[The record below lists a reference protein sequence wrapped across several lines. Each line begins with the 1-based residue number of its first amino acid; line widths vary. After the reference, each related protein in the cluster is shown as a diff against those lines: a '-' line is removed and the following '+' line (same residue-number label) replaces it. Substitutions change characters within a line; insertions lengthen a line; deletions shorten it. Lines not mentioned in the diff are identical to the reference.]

1 MIHTMKTIKLFILLL
16 SFAAGLASL
25 TSCGDD
31 GPMPVAKAP
40 VFAMNESFTITAT
53 CPNSYKAF
61 INGEEITLPYTVTQ
75 TYKQQTIVVSGYGYG
90 EGMQNSEAVE
100 QSFEVP
106 ANLDGYVDLG
116 LPSGTLWATCNVGA
130 SAPEEFGDYFAWGE
144 TDPKDYYDWSTYKW
158 CNGEEGTLTKYCNDS
173 SLGYNGFVD
182 NKTELDSEDDAACA
196 HYPGGRMPSWE
207 QIQELCDSCTWEYA
221 QRNDVKGML
230 VTGPNGNT
238 MFLPSASYRDDS
250 PDGYVSLGGFY
261 WSRTLVPYDSN
272 SSVGLGIY
280 LRAES
285 IGRQVDVWCTTYD
298 YRYVGFTVRAV
309 LDSQNWHP

>member
-25 TSCGDD
+25 TSCGNDE
-31 GPMPVAKAP
+31 PMPVAKAP

-75 TYKQQTIVVSGYGYG
+75 TYQQQTIVVSGYGYG

-100 QSFEVP
+100 QSLEVP

-130 SAPEEFGDYFAWGE
+130 SAPEEFGDYFSWGE
-144 TDPKDYYDWSTYKW
+144 TEPKDYYDWSTYKW
-158 CNGEEGTLTKYCNDS
+158 CNGDEETLTKYCEES

-182 NKTELDSEDDAACA
+182 NKTELDPEDDAACA

-207 QIQELCDSCTWEYA
+207 QIQELCDSCTWKWT
-221 QRNDVKGML
+221 QLNGVNGML

-238 MFLPSASYRDDS
+238 MFLPSADSKFDS
-250 PDGYVSLGGFY
+250 PNSSFGSGGYY
-261 WSRTLVPYDSN
+261 WSRTLDYDSTC
-272 SSVGLGIY
+272 SLGLGFFSGYIGIWGDHWY
-280 LRAES
+280 LQS
-285 IGRQVDVWCTTYD
+285 CF
-298 YRYVGFTVRAV
+298 RYEGFTVRAV
-309 LDSQNWHP
+309 LDSQN

>member
-1 MIHTMKTIKLFILLL
+1 MKTMKLFILLL

-31 GPMPVAKAP
+31 EPMPVAKAP

-75 TYKQQTIVVSGYGYG
+75 TYQQQTIVVSGYGYG

-100 QSFEVP
+100 QSLEVP

-144 TDPKDYYDWSTYKW
+144 TEPKDYYDWSTYKW
-158 CNGEEGTLTKYCNDS
+158 CNGDEETLTKYCEES

-182 NKTELDSEDDAACA
+182 NKTELDPEDDAACA

-207 QIQELCDSCTWEYA
+207 QIQELCDSCTWKWT
-221 QRNDVKGML
+221 QLNGVNGML

-238 MFLPSASYRDDS
+238 MFLPSADSKFDS
-250 PDGYVSLGGFY
+250 PNSSFGSGGYY
-261 WSRTLVPYDSN
+261 WSRTLDYDSTC
-272 SSVGLGIY
+272 SLGLGFFSGYIGIWGDHWY
-280 LRAES
+280 LQS
-285 IGRQVDVWCTTYD
+285 CF
-298 YRYVGFTVRAV
+298 RYEGFTVRAV
-309 LDSQNWHP
+309 LDSQN

>member
-130 SAPEEFGDYFAWGE
+130 RAPEEFGDYFAWGE
-144 TDPKDYYDWSTYKW
+144 TEPKDYYDWSTYKW
-158 CNGEEGTLTKYCNDS
+158 CNGNEETLTKYCEES

-182 NKTELDSEDDAACA
+182 NKTELDPEDDAACA

-207 QIQELCDSCTWEYA
+207 QIQELCDSCTWKWT
-221 QRNDVKGML
+221 QLNGVNGML

-238 MFLPSASYRDDS
+238 MFLPSADSKFDS
-250 PDGYVSLGGFY
+250 PNSSFGSGGYY
-261 WSRTLVPYDSN
+261 WSRTLDYDSTC
-272 SSVGLGIY
+272 SLGLGFFSGSQYIGIPGDHWY
-280 LRAES
+280 LQS
-285 IGRQVDVWCTTYD
+285 GF
-298 YRYVGFTVRAV
+298 RYEGFTVRAV
-309 LDSQNWHP
+309 LDTQN

>member
-1 MIHTMKTIKLFILLL
+1 MIHTMKTMKLFILLL

-25 TSCGDD
+25 TSCGDN

-90 EGMQNSEAVE
+90 DGMQNSETVE

-130 SAPEEFGDYFAWGE
+130 SAPEEYGDYFAWGE
-144 TDPKDYYDWSTYKW
+144 TEPKGYYDWSTYKW
-158 CNGEEGTLTKYCNDS
+158 CNGNEETLTKYCDES
-173 SLGYNGFVD
+173 SFGYNGFVD
-182 NKTELDSEDDAACA
+182 NKTELDPEDDAACA
-196 HYPGGRMPSWE
+196 HYPGGRMPSWQ
-207 QIQELCDSCTWEYA
+207 QIQELCDSCTWKWT
-221 QRNDVKGML
+221 QLNGVNGML

-238 MFLPSASYRDDS
+238 MFLPSADSKYDS
-250 PDGYVSLGGFY
+250 PHSSFGPGGYY
-261 WSRTLVPYDSN
+261 WSRTLYYST
-272 SSVGLGIY
+272 SSIGLGFFSGSQYIGIPGDHWY
-280 LRAES
+280 LQS
-285 IGRQVDVWCTTYD
+285 GF
-298 YRYVGFTVRAV
+298 RYEGFTVRAV
-309 LDSQNWHP
+309 LDSQN

>member
-1 MIHTMKTIKLFILLL
+1 MKTIKLYILLL

-40 VFAMNESFTITAT
+40 VFDMNESFTITAT

-61 INGEEITLPYTVTQ
+61 IDGEEITLPYTVTQ
-75 TYKQQTIVVSGYGYG
+75 TYQQQTIVVSGYGYG

-100 QSFEVP
+100 QSFVVP
-106 ANLDGYVDLG
+106 TNLDGYVDLG

-207 QIQELCDSCTWEYA
+207 QIQELCDSCTWQYTKL
-221 QRNDVKGML
+221 NGVKGML

-238 MFLPSASYRDDS
+238 MFLPSASFRDDS

-285 IGRQVDVWCTTYD
+285 IGRQLDVWCTTYD

>member
-25 TSCGDD
+25 TSCGDN

-130 SAPEEFGDYFAWGE
+130 SAPEEYGDYFAWGE
-144 TDPKDYYDWSTYKW
+144 TEPKDYYDWSTYKW
-158 CNGEEGTLTKYCNDS
+158 CNGNEETLTKYCDES
-173 SLGYNGFVD
+173 SFGYNGFVD
-182 NKTELDSEDDAACA
+182 NKTELDPEDDAACV
-196 HYPGGRMPSWE
+196 HYPGGRMPSLQ
-207 QIQELCDSCTWEYA
+207 QIQELCDSCTWKWT
-221 QRNDVKGML
+221 QLNDVKGML

-238 MFLPSASYRDDS
+238 MFLPSADSKYDS
-250 PDGYVSLGGFY
+250 PHTYFGPGGYY
-261 WSRTLVPYDSN
+261 WSRSLYLDDCIKAYYLDFYSN
-272 SSVGLGIY
+272 GIY
-280 LRAES
+280 WNLC
-285 IGRQVDVWCTTYD
+285 QT
-298 YRYVGFTVRAV
+298 RYGGFPVRAV
-309 LDSQNWHP
+309 REPNK

>member
-1 MIHTMKTIKLFILLL
+1 MIHTMKLFILLL

-25 TSCGDD
+25 TSCGDN

-100 QSFEVP
+100 QPFEVP

-130 SAPEEFGDYFAWGE
+130 SAPEEYGDYFAWGE
-144 TDPKDYYDWSTYKW
+144 TEPKDYYDWSTYKW
-158 CNGEEGTLTKYCNDS
+158 CNGNEETLTKYCDES
-173 SLGYNGFVD
+173 SFGYNGFVD
-182 NKTELDSEDDAACA
+182 NKTELDPEDDAACV
-196 HYPGGRMPSWE
+196 HYPGGRMPSL
-207 QIQELCDSCTWEYA
+207 QH
-221 QRNDVKGML
+221 ML

-238 MFLPSASYRDDS
+238 MFLPSADSKYDS
-250 PDGYVSLGGFY
+250 PHSSFGPGGYY
-261 WSRTLVPYDSN
+261 WSRTLYYST
-272 SSVGLGIY
+272 SSIGLGFFSGSQYIGIPGDHWY
-280 LRAES
+280 LQS
-285 IGRQVDVWCTTYD
+285 GF
-298 YRYVGFTVRAV
+298 RYEGFTVRAV
-309 LDSQNWHP
+309 LDSQN

>member
-25 TSCGDD
+25 TSCGNDE
-31 GPMPVAKAP
+31 PMSVAKAP
-40 VFAMNESFTITAT
+40 VFAMNECFTVTAT

-61 INGEEITLPYTVTQ
+61 INGEEKTLPYTVTQ

-90 EGMQNSEAVE
+90 DGMQNSETVE
-100 QSFEVP
+100 QSFVVP

-144 TDPKDYYDWSTYKW
+144 TEPKDYYDWSTYKW
-158 CNGEEGTLTKYCNDS
+158 CNGNEETLTKYCEES

-182 NKTELDSEDDAACA
+182 NKTELDPEDDAACA

-207 QIQELCDSCTWEYA
+207 QIQELCDSCTW
-221 QRNDVKGML
+221 QWTQLNGVNGML

-238 MFLPSASYRDDS
+238 MFLPSADSKFDS
-250 PDGYVSLGGFY
+250 PNSSFGSGGYY
-261 WSRTLVPYDSN
+261 WSRTLDYDSTC
-272 SSVGLGIY
+272 SIGLGFFSGYIGIWGDHWY
-280 LRAES
+280 LQS
-285 IGRQVDVWCTTYD
+285 CF
-298 YRYVGFTVRAV
+298 RYAGFTVRAV
-309 LDSQNWHP
+309 LDSQN

>member
-1 MIHTMKTIKLFILLL
+1 MKTIKLFIILL
-16 SFAAGLASL
+16 SFAAGLACL
-25 TSCGDD
+25 TSCGNDE
-31 GPMPVAKAP
+31 PMPVAKAP
-40 VFAMNESFTITAT
+40 VFDMNDSFTITAT

-75 TYKQQTIVVSGYGYG
+75 TYQQQTIVVSGYGYG
-90 EGMQNSEAVE
+90 DGMQNSETVE
-100 QSFEVP
+100 QSFVVP

-144 TDPKDYYDWSTYKW
+144 TEPKDHYDWSTYKW
-158 CNGEEGTLTKYCNDS
+158 CNGEEGTLTKYCNDGT
-173 SLGYNGFVD
+173 LGFNGFVD
-182 NKTELDSEDDAACA
+182 EKTELDREDDAACA

-238 MFLPSASYRDDS
+238 IFLPSARLRDDLS
-250 PDGYVSLGGFY
+250 GYTGPGGCY

-272 SSVGLGIY
+272 TPIGLEFRLAAEWVGVQGNHWW
-280 LRAES
+280 AGS
-285 IGRQVDVWCTTYD
+285 D
-298 YRYVGFTVRAV
+298 YRFIGFTVRAV
-309 LDSQNWHP
+309 LDTQN

>member
-1 MIHTMKTIKLFILLL
+1 MKIIKLYILLL

-40 VFAMNESFTITAT
+40 VFDMNESFTITAT

-61 INGEEITLPYTVTQ
+61 IDGEEITLPYTVTQ
-75 TYKQQTIVVSGYGYG
+75 TYQQQTIVVSGYGYG
-90 EGMQNSEAVE
+90 DGMQNSETVE
-100 QSFEVP
+100 QSFEVL
-106 ANLDGYVDLG
+106 AKHIDGYVDLG

-196 HYPGGRMPSWE
+196 HYPGGRIPSWE
-207 QIQELCDSCTWEYA
+207 QIQELCDSCTWQYTKL
-221 QRNDVKGML
+221 NGVKGML

-238 MFLPSASYRDDS
+238 MFLPSASFRDDS

-272 SSVGLGIY
+272 SSIGLGIY

>member
-144 TDPKDYYDWSTYKW
+144 TEPKDYYDWSTYKW
-158 CNGEEGTLTKYCNDS
+158 CNGDEETLTKYCEES

-182 NKTELDSEDDAACA
+182 NKTELDPEDDAACA

-207 QIQELCDSCTWEYA
+207 QIQELCDSCTWKWT
-221 QRNDVKGML
+221 QLNGVNGML

-238 MFLPSASYRDDS
+238 MFLPSADSKFDS
-250 PDGYVSLGGFY
+250 PHSSFGSGGYY
-261 WSRTLVPYDSN
+261 WSRTLDYDSTC
-272 SSVGLGIY
+272 SLGLGFFSGYIGIWGDHWY
-280 LRAES
+280 LQS
-285 IGRQVDVWCTTYD
+285 CF
-298 YRYVGFTVRAV
+298 RYAGFTVRAV
-309 LDSQNWHP
+309 LDSQN

>member
-25 TSCGDD
+25 TSCGNDE
-31 GPMPVAKAP
+31 PMPVAKAP

-100 QSFEVP
+100 QSLEVP

-144 TDPKDYYDWSTYKW
+144 TEPKDYYDWSTYKW
-158 CNGEEGTLTKYCNDS
+158 CNGDEETLTKYCEES

-182 NKTELDSEDDAACA
+182 NKTELDPEDDAACA

-207 QIQELCDSCTWEYA
+207 QIQELCDSCTWKWT
-221 QRNDVKGML
+221 QLNGVNGML

-238 MFLPSASYRDDS
+238 MFLPSADSKFDS
-250 PDGYVSLGGFY
+250 PNSSFGSGGYY
-261 WSRTLVPYDSN
+261 WSRTLDYDSTC
-272 SSVGLGIY
+272 SLGLGFFSGYIGIWGDHWY
-280 LRAES
+280 LQS
-285 IGRQVDVWCTTYD
+285 CF
-298 YRYVGFTVRAV
+298 RYEGFTVRAV
-309 LDSQNWHP
+309 LDSQN

>member
-1 MIHTMKTIKLFILLL
+1 MIHTMKTIKLYFLLL

-25 TSCGDD
+25 TSCNDE
-31 GPMPVAKAP
+31 PMPVAKAP

-144 TDPKDYYDWSTYKW
+144 TEPKDYYDWSTYKW
-158 CNGEEGTLTKYCNDS
+158 CNGNEETLTKYCEES

-182 NKTELDSEDDAACA
+182 NKTELDPEDDAACA

-207 QIQELCDSCTWEYA
+207 QIQELCDSCTWKWT
-221 QRNDVKGML
+221 QLNGVNGML

-238 MFLPSASYRDDS
+238 MFLPSADSKYDS
-250 PDGYVSLGGFY
+250 PNSYFGPGGNY
-261 WSRTLVPYDSN
+261 WSRTLDYDSTC
-272 SSVGLGIY
+272 SIGLGFFSGY
-280 LRAES
+280 
-285 IGRQVDVWCTTYD
+285 IGIWGDHWHLQSCF
-298 YRYVGFTVRAV
+298 RYAGFTVRAV
-309 LDSQNWHP
+309 LDSQN

>member
-1 MIHTMKTIKLFILLL
+1 MKIIKLYILLL

-40 VFAMNESFTITAT
+40 VFDMNESFTITAT

-61 INGEEITLPYTVTQ
+61 IDGEEITLPYTVTQ
-75 TYKQQTIVVSGYGYG
+75 TYQQQTIVVSGYGYG
-90 EGMQNSEAVE
+90 DGMQNSETVE
-100 QSFEVP
+100 QSFEVL
-106 ANLDGYVDLG
+106 AKHIDGYVDLG

-196 HYPGGRMPSWE
+196 HYPGGRIPSWE
-207 QIQELCDSCTWEYA
+207 QIQELCDSCTWQYTKL
-221 QRNDVKGML
+221 NGVKGML

-238 MFLPSASYRDDS
+238 MFLPSASFRDDS

-272 SSVGLGIY
+272 SSIGLGIY

-285 IGRQVDVWCTTYD
+285 IGRQIDIWCTTYD

>member
-1 MIHTMKTIKLFILLL
+1 MKTIKLFILLL

-40 VFAMNESFTITAT
+40 VFAMSESFTITAT

-61 INGEEITLPYTVTQ
+61 INGEEKTLPYTVTQ

-90 EGMQNSEAVE
+90 EGMQNSETVE
-100 QSFEVP
+100 QSFVVP

-144 TDPKDYYDWSTYKW
+144 TEPKDYYDWSTYKW
-158 CNGEEGTLTKYCNDS
+158 CNGEEGTLTKYCDES

-182 NKTELDSEDDAACA
+182 NKKELDPEDDAACA
-196 HYPGGRMPSWE
+196 HYPGGRMPSWQ
-207 QIQELCDSCTWEYA
+207 QIQELCDSCTWQYTKL
-221 QRNDVKGML
+221 NDVKGML

-272 SSVGLGIY
+272 SPVGLGIY

-285 IGRQVDVWCTTYD
+285 IGRQVDVWGITYN

-309 LDSQNWHP
+309 LDSQN

>member
-25 TSCGDD
+25 TSCGNDE
-31 GPMPVAKAP
+31 PMPVAKTP

-61 INGEEITLPYTVTQ
+61 INGEEKTLPYTVTQ

-90 EGMQNSEAVE
+90 DCMQNSETVE
-100 QSFEVP
+100 QSFVVP

-130 SAPEEFGDYFAWGE
+130 RAPEEFGDYFAWGE
-144 TDPKDYYDWSTYKW
+144 TEPKDYYDWSTYKW
-158 CNGEEGTLTKYCNDS
+158 CNGGEETLTKYCYES

-182 NKTELDSEDDAACA
+182 NKTELDPEDDAACA

-207 QIQELCDSCTWEYA
+207 QIQELCDSCTWKWT
-221 QRNDVKGML
+221 QLNGVNGML

-238 MFLPSASYRDDS
+238 MFLPSADSKYDS
-250 PDGYVSLGGFY
+250 PNSYFGPGGNY
-261 WSRTLVPYDSN
+261 WSRTLDYDSTY
-272 SSVGLGIY
+272 SIGLGFFSGYIGIWGDHWY
-280 LRAES
+280 LQS
-285 IGRQVDVWCTTYD
+285 CF
-298 YRYVGFTVRAV
+298 RYAGFTVRAV
-309 LDSQNWHP
+309 LDSQN

>member
-1 MIHTMKTIKLFILLL
+1 MIHTMKTVKLFILLL

-61 INGEEITLPYTVTQ
+61 IDGEEITLPFTVTQ
-75 TYKQQTIVVSGYGYG
+75 TYQQQTIVVSGYGYG
-90 EGMQNSEAVE
+90 DGMQNSETVE

-144 TDPKDYYDWSTYKW
+144 TEPKDCYDWSTYKW
-158 CNGEEGTLTKYCNDS
+158 CNGDNETLTKYCNES
-173 SLGYNGFVD
+173 SLGHNGFVD
-182 NKTELDSEDDAACA
+182 NKTELDREDDAACA

-207 QIQELCDSCTWEYA
+207 QIQELCDSCTWQYTKI
-221 QRNDVKGML
+221 NGVKGML

-238 MFLPSASYRDDS
+238 MFLPSASQRDDS
-250 PDGYVSLGGFY
+250 PNGYVTLRGFY
-261 WSRTLVPYDSN
+261 WSRTLTPYDSN
-272 SSVGLGIY
+272 FSVGLGFY

-285 IGRQVDVWCTTYD
+285 FGRHVDVWCTTYD
-298 YRYVGFTVRAV
+298 YRYVGFAVRAV
-309 LDSQNWHP
+309 LDS